1 MNTMVQF
8 DHAAATSAA
17 SIPAKTKVMARD
29 VNVYYGEKHA
39 LKHVSIDIPERSVTA
54 LIGPSGCG
62 KSTFLR
68 CINRMNDT
76 IPIAR
81 VTGLK
86 ARTGVIRVQ
95 LYTDNEATFLEKKRY
110 IERVDVPATRDGAM
124 DICVPV
130 PKAGR
135 YAISVRHDLDGNGKT
150 SRSDGGGFSGNP
162 KVSLGDLAL
171 KRKPDIGKVAFT
183 VSNAPRVVP
192 VTLNYVQGLSF
203 KPIGA

>member
-1 MNTMVQF
+1 MLKLSGVALTGLV
-8 DHAAATSAA
+8 AAAMPFAIPLAGAQAATLGPYAA
-17 SIPAKTKVMARD
+17 SCQNGGPAV
-29 VNVYYGEKHA
+29 
-39 LKHVSIDIPERSVTA
+39 
-54 LIGPSGCG
+54 
-62 KSTFLR
+62 
-68 CINRMNDT
+68 
-76 IPIAR
+76 IAR